1 MPPSILIQLCDQ
13 SDTLSSHSC
22 LFHVDSSCRPKD
34 SDVNTARSKLCVSV
48 LRRASDVFWMNY
60 PRPWTEHTNGRY
72 SGSIS
77 RHGNTRIAYSST
89 SSYPSANFASRNLP
103 SLAFFVS
110 THGETTLG
118 FNVCWRPDSEDP
130 EEFILP
136 TCSTLLAIVDVRG
149 KKQFSHFSER
159 IINIRSH
166 RKFGTSFPLSRS
178 PQTGACSSRQSVSRR
193 PLQLNYSIDETK
205 IQNFPLA
212 WYSAEHWVNH
222 ARIEGVSSDIRDG
235 LDCLFDKNKPHLAAW
250 TWLNDV
256 EAETIPSFS
265 SSNTA

>member
-136 TCSTLLAIVDVRG
+136 TCSTLL
-149 KKQFSHFSER
+149 E
-159 IINIRSH
+159 
-166 RKFGTSFPLSRS
+166 
-178 PQTGACSSRQSVSRR
+178 SVSRR